1 MLEQLRDEIK
11 EILYGEILTIIEQT
25 RKNMVVVE
33 EKGNGDSATIADIKI
48 GELLSKKLPQLLQN

>member
-11 EILYGEILTIIEQT
+11 NMLYGEILTIIEQT

-33 EKGNGDSATIADIKI
+33 EKGNGD
-48 GELLSKKLPQLLQN
+48 